1 MALKITDACTNCGKC
16 APECPN
22 DAIEELDDICVIDP
36 NLCQE
41 CQGVYD
47 QPRCAEVCPV
57 NCCVPL
63 KV

>member
-1 MALKITDACTNCGKC
+1 MALKITDLCTNCGKC
-16 APECPN
+16 VDECPN

-41 CQGVYD
+41 CKGVYPT
-47 QPRCAEVCPV
+47 PRCAELCPV

-63 KV
+63 EN